1 MNATA
6 TADVGPLVWRRVRA
20 GQHEADAGRFGKFA
34 ARRIHGRWHASL
46 LPGPAR
52 PWGEEMGDYDTL
64 KSARG
69 WAGVHLALLVA
80 ADPKTLLEWGV
91 AILFRGH
98 TGWSEDLYH
107 YAVRCPDCPNW
118 FSAAGITRAK
128 LNGGDRDFPA
138 GPICLALRRVW
149 DAAWVPQCHLAVIAR
164 DCIAD
169 PSLLGVLAD
178 AAQDAGNPTL
188 EEAARF
194 VAAAIESLRVKEG

>member
-20 GQHEADAGRFGKFA
+20 GLHEADAGRFGRFVVERAPDGWWYVTFPGSHDSKPGSCSLRVSQ
-34 ARRIHGRWHASL
+34 ARAGR
-46 LPGPAR
+46 R
-52 PWGEEMGDYDTL
+52 
-64 KSARG
+64 
-69 WAGVHLALLVA
+69 LVGQV
-80 ADPKTLLEWGV
+80 ADDPRTLLEWGV
-91 AILFRGH
+91 AILYRQHGAD
-98 TGWSEDLYH
+98 SQELYH
-107 YAVRCPDCPNW
+107 YVVRCPDCPNW

-128 LNGGDRDFPA
+128 LEGGDLDFPV

-188 EEAARF
+188 EDAARS
-194 VAAAIESLRVKEG
+194 VAAAIESLRAKEG